1 MNQIPAPMARALGLA
16 AVLFMV
22 AAPVSAERYVVEPMV
37 ETITVQGDSEQGF
50 SQAELD
56 QMLAPIALYPDVL
69 LSQVLIASTYPL
81 EIVEAARWSRR
92 NPHLQGE
99 DAVAAVADRDWDPSV
114 KALVA
119 FPELLAQLSEDLD
132 WTRNLGDAMLFQ
144 EAQVMDSIQF
154 LRARADAAGSLENT
168 EYVRVVREEKTI
180 IIEPARTHVIHV
192 PYYDP
197 WAVYGPWW
205 RPAYPPVVWVRPAHY
220 YYYGYP
226 GFYWSSGIHVSSG
239 FFFSSFYWPQRHV
252 YIVHTPRYY
261 TPPRHRPAR
270 PYYVPGQRWK
280 HNPLH
285 RRGVSYRHPEVRE
298 RYWGSGT
305 TPRYS
310 GGSRS
315 DRDGSRWAG
324 RGGSEP
330 TGDRGSRS
338 DRDHDRSSWN
348 DRDRSHWAGTD
359 RPMPSRSVPL
369 PSADGERADGRR
381 GGEARVGDSLAE
393 RNFNR
398 SRPEAGD
405 ANRREPLRTGGASSS
420 RQGAPV
426 RPDAGSVQRNL
437 GSARVGTAPSRA
449 TTQAPATPRVTT
461 PSAATPRAT
470 APRATAPRATAPQT
484 TTPRATAPRATTPSV
499 SRPQAAPRPSTPPRA
514 PQASPPSA
522 PARAAAPAP
531 STPVRA
537 TSRGSSSSNTESRA
551 PSRTRGDAGAASSR
565 SMSGSRDARRNR

>member
-1 MNQIPAPMARALGLA
+1 MNQIQTPTVRALGLA
-16 AVLFMV
+16 AALLLV

-37 ETITVQGDSEQGF
+37 ETIDVQGESEQGF

-92 NPHLQGE
+92 NPHLEGE
-99 DAVAAVADRDWDPSV
+99 NAVAAVADRDWDPSV

-132 WTRNLGDAMLFQ
+132 WTRSLGDAMLFQ
-144 EAQVMDSIQF
+144 EPEVMDSIQF

-168 EYVRVVREEKTI
+168 EYVRVVREERTI
-180 IIEPARTHVIHV
+180 IIEPARTHVVHV

-220 YYYGYP
+220 YYHGYP

-239 FFFSSFYWPQRHV
+239 FFFSSFYWPQRSV

-270 PYYVPGQRWK
+270 PYYAPGQRWK

-285 RRGVSYRHPEVRE
+285 RRGVAYRHPEVRE
-298 RYWGSGT
+298 RYWGSGSVS
-305 TPRYS
+305 TPRFS
-310 GGSRS
+310 GGSRG
-315 DRDGSRWAG
+315 DRDSTRWAG
-324 RGGSEP
+324 RSGSEF
-330 TGDRGSRS
+330 TG
-338 DRDHDRSSWN
+338 
-348 DRDRSHWAGTD
+348 DRDRSDWTNRDRGSSAGAD
-359 RPMPSRSVPL
+359 RSRSSRSVPL
-369 PSADGERADGRR
+369 PSDDDERDDGRR

-398 SRPEAGD
+398 GRPQPGD
-405 ANRREPLRTGGASSS
+405 ATRREAPRAGSVSPS
-420 RQGAPV
+420 RQGAAV
-426 RPDAGSVQRNL
+426 RPDASSVQRNL
-437 GSARVGTAPSRA
+437 GSARAGNAPSRA
-449 TTQAPATPRVTT
+449 TTQAPATPRATA
-461 PSAATPRAT
+461 PRAAAPQAT
-470 APRATAPRATAPQT
+470 APRATAPRATAP
-484 TTPRATAPRATTPSV
+484 RAAAPRAPAA
-499 SRPQAAPRPSTPPRA
+499 SRPQAAPRPSTPARA

-522 PARAAAPAP
+522 PAPSAAPAP
-531 STPVRA
+531 SEPARA
-537 TSRGSSSSNTESRA
+537 TSRSRSGSNTESRA
-551 PSRTRGDAGAASSR
+551 SSRARGDAGAASSR
-565 SMSGSRDARRNR
+565 GTSRSRDTRRIR